1 MEEIREAGIADILR
15 ARDERCRRQQEL
27 LKAHGLPLLSFTMN
41 IAGPVKTDGLIRY
54 AFFEGV
60 SCIERT
66 LRARRV
72 DVKQE
77 IQTLEFTGNE
87 QLWAVD
93 ADAAMLKKWMLE
105 IEETHPLGRL
115 FDIDV
120 LDARGEKLARSAH
133 RKCLICGGDV
143 HVCGRSRAHSAQEL
157 YQKAREIIK
166 DYSNQIYAR
175 HIGMCAQRALLYEAV
190 TTPKPGLVD
199 AQNSGAHRDMD
210 LFSFMDSASALRGWF
225 EEAAC
230 IGMQHA
236 SDEDAFA
243 ALRARG
249 IAAEADMLAVTG
261 GVNTHK
267 GALFSLGIACCA
279 AGRAGKGASAEEIL
293 AEAAKIAEPS
303 LADFEALSCENARTG
318 GEKQYLAQR
327 LTGIRGEA
335 AAGFP
340 SVAGHALPAFRKALA
355 RGESLNDAG
364 LHALVALMACLPD
377 SNILR
382 RKGPSALQNVQA
394 QAAELARKGFTH
406 ADLQR
411 MNEDFV
417 RENISPGGS
426 ADLLAMTYFLHFVQ
440 TTGFQASELFLREM

>member
-1 MEEIREAGIADILR
+1 MEEIREVGVADMLR
-15 ARDERCRRQQEL
+15 ARDERCLRQQSL
-27 LKAHGLPLLSFTMN
+27 LKEYGLPVLSFTMN
-41 IAGPVKTDGLIRY
+41 IAGPVKTDGLIRC

-60 SCIERT
+60 SCIART
-66 LRARRV
+66 LKARRIAV
-72 DVKQE
+72 VQE

-120 LDARGEKLARSAH
+120 LNETGEKLARSTH

-143 HVCGRSRAHSAQEL
+143 HICGRSRTHSAQEL
-157 YQKAREIIK
+157 YRKVREIIR
-166 DYSNQIYAR
+166 DYFNRKYAR

-210 LFSFMDSASALRGWF
+210 LFTFMDGASALRSWF
-225 EEAAC
+225 EEAAYT
-230 IGMQHA
+230 GMQQA
-236 SDEDAFA
+236 CDEDAFA

-249 IAAEADMLAVTG
+249 IAAEAELFSATG

-279 AGRAGKGASAEEIL
+279 AGRVGKGSTAEVIL
-293 AEAAKIAEPS
+293 AEAAKIASHS
-303 LADFEALSCENARTG
+303 LSDFEALSHENARTG
-318 GEKQYLAQR
+318 GEKQYLTRQ

-340 SVAGHALPAFRKALA
+340 AVAGHALPAFRAALL
-355 RGESLNDAG
+355 RGESLNNAG

-382 RKGPSALQNVQA
+382 RKGPAALADVQA
-394 QAAELARKGFTH
+394 CAEALARNGFVH

-411 MNEDFV
+411 MNEAFV
-417 RENISPGGS
+417 QENISPGGS
-426 ADLLAMTYFLHFVQ
+426 ADLLALTYFLYFITQ
-440 TTGFQASELFLREM
+440 DANGATCECMP